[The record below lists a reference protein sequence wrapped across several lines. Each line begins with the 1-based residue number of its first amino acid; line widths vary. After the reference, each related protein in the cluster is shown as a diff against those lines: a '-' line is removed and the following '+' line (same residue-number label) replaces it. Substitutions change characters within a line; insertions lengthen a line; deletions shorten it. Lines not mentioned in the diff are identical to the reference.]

1 MSTHKVAVA
10 LRTQAHSNG
19 ATQKLRVGI
28 YLVKSFRSFLLG
40 ETSLPLKK
48 NRTEGK
54 NKLLILDCKH
64 QLSTNTSSLTKVLSL
79 TTSELKHFKHNKPL
93 NSNITQYKPLKKN
106 RVRRASFTRDSN
118 G

>member
-1 MSTHKVAVA
+1 MSTHKVAV
-10 LRTQAHSNG
+10 RTQAHSNG
-19 ATQKLRVGI
+19 ATQKLGVGI

-40 ETSLPLKK
+40 ETSLPLKKK

-93 NSNITQYKPLKKN
+93 NSNITQYKPLKK
-106 RVRRASFTRDSN
+106 
-118 G
+118 